1 MTAFRDQLAAQIQHL
16 QQTMQ
21 LNLPNLPQM
30 PNFPT
35 MPTLPD
41 YQTYLPVRRITNLV
55 GNNRGDNAKEQDYK
69 WWDLFSGSVPA
80 APPAYE
86 DIFPHDDLETK
97 RASAA
102 QAAADTV
109 ADNKC
114 AEMFD
119 QAESSKTAGKRPM
132 VLGTL
137 RIGQKHTVTREE
149 QDQLRRD
156 HAEKMKRLSRDRNL
170 FFIWVCHQLFS

>member
-1 MTAFRDQLAAQIQHL
+1 
-16 QQTMQ
+16 
-21 LNLPNLPQM
+21 
-30 PNFPT
+30 
-35 MPTLPD
+35 
-41 YQTYLPVRRITNLV
+41 V

-86 DIFPHDDLETK
+86 DIFPQDDLDTK

-119 QAESSKTAGKRPM
+119 QAESSKTTGKRPM

-170 FFIWVCHQLFS
+170 FFIWIPLLIIVILAMLYNRVPKVWTGALDFIESIRSRNAAPAPAPARFAEVQ